1 MAAMARPSFSHL
13 DEADKIQ
20 MEKDRKGPANY
31 DDDEEEEYKTTF
43 KRRES
48 ERAIAARMR
57 SHVRQLRHH
66 FRPFLGHLSAP
77 PPRPLPYIM

>member
-48 ERAIAARMR
+48 ERACRY
-57 SHVRQLRHH
+57 
-66 FRPFLGHLSAP
+66 GHKIGRASC
-77 PPRPLPYIM
+77 PYLH